1 MLLYLWFHRFGGS
14 QLSGMILSTDFGGR
28 TPVLSCS
35 LSLEK
40 SYSPNMLKYAHDWG
54 EWTEIM
60 RRSLLCSSGVLAV
73 ST

>member
-1 MLLYLWFHRFGGS
+1 MILGSVLGGS
-14 QLSGMILSTDFGGR
+14 

-40 SYSPNMLKYAHDWG
+40 LYSPSMLKCAHDWG

-60 RRSLLCSSGVLAV
+60 RNSLLRSSGVLAA